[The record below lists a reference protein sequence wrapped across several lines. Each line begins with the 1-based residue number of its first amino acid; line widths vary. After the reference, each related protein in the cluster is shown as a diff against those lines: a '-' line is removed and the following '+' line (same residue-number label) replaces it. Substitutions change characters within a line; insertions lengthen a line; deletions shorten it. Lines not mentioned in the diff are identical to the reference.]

1 MVESILQCMA
11 HQLMCSGTSALQRV
25 TGMTTAALN
34 DHYNLDNFIDT
45 FALGHYARVLE
56 ALDLHTRQSL
66 AFKVMRREHLNGA
79 ELRWEYRAFPH
90 EAELLM
96 RLADSPSV
104 VRMVDCGYIES
115 DEEIPSSGG
124 LVSYHKNVKAF
135 ALDAPKYGAM
145 GWRPYLALENLPRAH
160 NLLYLMKPS
169 RPDVRWR
176 LPTEEGIALA
186 MQFAALLQLA
196 HKNGIVYLDHK
207 LEHVYWDGQRLR
219 VIDFN
224 SSRTLDGG
232 VIDDSQIRTDIHNLC
247 VGILY
252 PIFTGLSPLKTAL
265 RAQPSSIQEVDARY
279 KSIQALDFGIE
290 PTLSPALCDLLQRGA
305 GGEIASMDA
314 FLVDLREVAQLHGW
328 DFPDSAT
335 APDCRIARDHLRQG
349 LRKLREGQDAIR
361 TARDL
366 FRDAAILDG
375 ITQDLENELRR
386 LAKATNE
393 MLNQR
398 VIP

>member
-1 MVESILQCMA
+1 MRSVARAS
-11 HQLMCSGTSALQRV
+11 QRV

-34 DHYNLDNFIDT
+34 DHYDLDNFIDT
-45 FALGHYARVLE
+45 FALGHYARVFE
-56 ALDLHTRQSL
+56 ALDLHTRQTL
-66 AFKVMRREHLNGA
+66 AFKVMRKEHLNGA
-79 ELRWEYRAFPH
+79 DLRWEYRAFPH

-96 RLADSPSV
+96 RLADNPSV
-104 VRMVDCGYIES
+104 VRLVDCGYLES
-115 DEEIPSSGG
+115 DEDAPTRGG
-124 LVSYHKNVKAF
+124 MMSYGKNVKAF
-135 ALDAPKYGAM
+135 ALDAKQYGAM

-186 MQFAALLQLA
+186 MQFATLLQLA

-219 VIDFN
+219 LIDLN

-232 VIDDSQIRTDIHNLC
+232 VTDDSQIRTDIHNLC

-265 RAQPSSIQEVDARY
+265 RAQPSSMQEVDARY

-290 PTLSPALCDLLQRGA
+290 PTLSPALRDLLQRGA
-305 GGEIASMDA
+305 GGEIESMDE
-314 FLVDLREVAQLHGW
+314 FLADLRQVAELHGW
-328 DFPDSAT
+328 DFPGSEIA
-335 APDCRIARDHLRQG
+335 ADCRIARDQLRQG

-386 LAKATNE
+386 LVKATNA
-393 MLNQR
+393 MLNER

>member
-1 MVESILQCMA
+1 M
-11 HQLMCSGTSALQRV
+11 TSDLK
-25 TGMTTAALN
+25 
-34 DHYNLDNFIDT
+34 DHYDIAHFIDT
-45 FALGHYARVLE
+45 FALGHYARVLD
-56 ALDLHTRQSL
+56 AVDQHTRQLL
-66 AFKVMRREHLNGA
+66 ALKVMRQEHLNGA

-96 RLADSPSV
+96 RLADNPSV
-104 VRMVDCGYIES
+104 VRLHDCGYIES
-115 DEEIPSSGG
+115 TSDSPTDGG
-124 LVSYHKNVKAF
+124 MVSYGKNVRAF
-135 ALDAPKYGAM
+135 ALEAREYGAK

-176 LPTEEGIALA
+176 LPSEEGIALA
-186 MQFAALLQLA
+186 MQFATLLQLA

-219 VIDFN
+219 VIDLN
-224 SSRTLDGG
+224 SSRVLENNLN
-232 VIDDSQIRTDIHNLC
+232 DDAQIRTDIHNLC

-265 RAQPSSIQEVDARY
+265 RAQPSSMQEVDMRY
-279 KSIQALDFGIE
+279 KEIQALDFGIE
-290 PTLSPALCDLLQRGA
+290 PALSPALRDLLQRGA
-305 GGEIASMDA
+305 GGEIESMDEFIA
-314 FLVDLREVAQLHGW
+314 DLREVAELHGW
-328 DFPDSAT
+328 DFPGSEIT
-335 APDCRIARDHLRQG
+335 AECRVARDQLRQG

-361 TARDL
+361 SARDL

-386 LAKATNE
+386 LVKAANE
-393 MLNQR
+393 LLNGR